1 MNKTTTYLTP
11 LLVKEATQK
20 VMDLAHQA
28 IRNYLDKNT
37 IIQASAMSFEEFLAV
52 FCASKNEYLLAIRSS
67 IRHPKMFLKREV
79 CDIVTNNYNA
89 RLMELN
95 GANMD
100 IQLVL
105 DPYGLAAYM
114 CDYVSKPEKS
124 MSDHLRLT
132 LYNCLKNNDQAKT
145 ILKSIT
151 SAFYSRSEVC
161 AQECVYNILQL
172 PIVTSSRECVF
183 VSAGPVESRQRFL
196 KPAKE
201 LRLLPENST
210 DIYVH
215 GIIEHYANR
224 PLHLESISLANFATW
239 YNISKKEPVSTVQ
252 CPAYPLANAD
262 GWAKKRT
269 KQTVLRFPNHVK
281 KRNDKKYRYAALML
295 YFPWR
300 DEVAE
305 LKSVDTEQKFNENRD
320 VIIQNQQQ
328 FSKLDADFL
337 DNHFEELSKFR
348 ASDSLKKKKRF
359 SRTNLIGGENP
370 FTAKPIPQPTTM
382 DEDIQSEIELV
393 NTSDTTTSVAPQD
406 DATNDGLLANN
417 TFSKIR
423 VVRSV
428 EKTVAKQDVI
438 VVQKRTMVDLIDNTD
453 YYAILSKLNQQQRQV
468 VNHVNYHIRHNT

>member
-1 MNKTTTYLTP
+1 
-11 LLVKEATQK
+11 
-20 VMDLAHQA
+20 
-28 IRNYLDKNT
+28 
-37 IIQASAMSFEEFLAV
+37 
-52 FCASKNEYLLAIRSS
+52 
-67 IRHPKMFLKREV
+67 
-79 CDIVTNNYNA
+79 
-89 RLMELN
+89 
-95 GANMD
+95 
-100 IQLVL
+100 
-105 DPYGLAAYM
+105 
-114 CDYVSKPEKS
+114 
-124 MSDHLRLT
+124 
-132 LYNCLKNNDQAKT
+132 
-145 ILKSIT
+145 
-151 SAFYSRSEVC
+151 
-161 AQECVYNILQL
+161 
-172 PIVTSSRECVF
+172 
-183 VSAGPVESRQRFL
+183 
-196 KPAKE
+196 
-201 LRLLPENST
+201 
-210 DIYVH
+210 
-215 GIIEHYANR
+215 
-224 PLHLESISLANFATW
+224 
-239 YNISKKEPVSTVQ
+239 
-252 CPAYPLANAD
+252 
-262 GWAKKRT
+262 
-269 KQTVLRFPNHVK
+269 
-281 KRNDKKYRYAALML
+281 ML

-370 FTAKPIPQPTTM
+370 FTAEPIPQPTTM